1 MKEWVM
7 HVVVHKMNG
16 NTFTDHVIV
25 KANYFVDAQIEAVN
39 KADALTN
46 GQQRVVAL
54 GTGYELQTG
63 NGCRW

>member
-1 MKEWVM
+1 MKEYIM

-16 NTFTDHVIV
+16 NSFTDHVLV
-25 KANYFVDAQIEAVN
+25 KANSLDDAQIEAIN

-63 NGCRW
+63 GGCRW